1 MRANLTRAMLWDDK
15 KSLDEILKVFPG
27 EFLYGMY
34 LDSNVRAHPRGDFQL
49 DALKVLNE
57 VFYMCTRVVY
67 EEDANA
73 DISKY
78 MREIKADMGSAS
90 VAKQVISLMDVLLK
104 AQGNKSY
111 PVMKFL
117 GKLAVN
123 HIKQDDFLNFFKAA
137 LFSRDIGKF
146 YLEPS
151 PCKPEELASKVID
164 WDNVTFGFTTDAIRE
179 VVKLWKNPKD
189 QKSVLGLIKN
199 AFNNRTHVLFPREK
213 TASIKDFEIWQKDLD
228 DDLKEKYKAEPL
240 KISDEELSDVLDF
253 VDYSQRL
260 FHELQIGELEREVR
274 ELRSELN
281 NIKTDEKKEKSFSL
295 SYIVDYCK
303 NRADICQVKDV
314 ISMLYYFLRNN
325 STNEEQKLVDDIEA
339 FFKEKKYPRIDVNGP
354 MYEVTGNNNVN
365 IGADNGKQ

>member
-1 MRANLTRAMLWDDK
+1 MKAKLTRAMLWDDK

-34 LDSNVRAHPRGDFQL
+34 LDSTVRAHPRGDFQL

-73 DISKY
+73 DTYMY

-90 VAKQVISLMDVLLK
+90 AAKLVVSLMDILLK

-123 HIKQDDFLNFFKAA
+123 HIKRDDFLNLYTAA
-137 LFSRDIGKF
+137 LFSKNIEKF
-146 YLEPS
+146 YLEPC
-151 PCKPEELASKVID
+151 PCKPKDLARKSID
-164 WDNVTFGFTTDAIRE
+164 WDNVTFGFTTDGIRE

-199 AFNNRTHVLFPREK
+199 AFNNRTYVLFPRKK
-213 TASIKDFEIWQKDLD
+213 TASIEDFEIWQKDLD
-228 DDLKEKYKAEPL
+228 DELKEKYKAEPL
-240 KISDEELSDVLDF
+240 KISDEELSDILDSINQ
-253 VDYSQRL
+253 YQRL

-274 ELRSELN
+274 ELRAELN
-281 NIKTDEKKEKSFSL
+281 NIKTDENKEKTFSL

-314 ISMLYYFLRNN
+314 VSMLYYFLRNN
-325 STNEEQKLVDDIEA
+325 STIEEQQLVDDIEEY
-339 FFKEKKYPRIDVNGP
+339 FKEKKYPKVDVNGP
-354 MYEVTGNNNVN
+354 MYEISGNNNVN
-365 IGADNGKQ
+365 IGAENGKQ